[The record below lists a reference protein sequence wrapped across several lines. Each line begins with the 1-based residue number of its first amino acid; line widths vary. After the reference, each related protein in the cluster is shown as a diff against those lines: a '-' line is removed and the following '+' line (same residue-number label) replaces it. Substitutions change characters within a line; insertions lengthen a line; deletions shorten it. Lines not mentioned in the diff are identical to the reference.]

1 NARRHLTHAPRMTL
15 GRFAFG
21 IAAVL
26 FLTTVALAQT
36 PAPPPPPRSDPVSTA
51 PPPLP
56 PDVADPD
63 LEPQVTI
70 IRREGETVEEVR
82 IKGELRFVKVTPTH
96 GRPYYLIPDP
106 NGNQFLR
113 RDSLDISLKV
123 PMWVL
128 FSF

>member
-1 NARRHLTHAPRMTL
+1 MRSLFPAL
-15 GRFAFG
+15 FA
-21 IAAVL
+21 
-26 FLTTVALAQT
+26 TVALLAATPCAAQ
-36 PAPPPPPRSDPVSTA
+36 APG

-56 PDVADPD
+56 PPTASTTPPPPPPDLANDAD

-70 IRREGETVEEVR
+70 IRRENDVIEEVR
-82 IKGELRFVKVTPTH
+82 IQGELRFVKVTPRN
-96 GRPYYLIPDP
+96 GRPYYLIPDA
-106 NGNQFLR
+106 GGQAFLR

>member
-1 NARRHLTHAPRMTL
+1 MNAPLPTLVAVVAIFAAPLCM
-15 GRFAFG
+15 
-21 IAAVL
+21 
-26 FLTTVALAQT
+26 AQ
-36 PAPPPPPRSDPVSTA
+36 APG

-56 PDVADPD
+56 PPTASTTPPPPPPDLANDAD

-70 IRREGETVEEVR
+70 IRRENDVLEEVR
-82 IKGELRFVKVTPTH
+82 IQGELRFVKVTPRN
-96 GRPYYLIPDP
+96 GRPYYLIPDA
-106 NGNQFLR
+106 GGHAFLR

>member
-1 NARRHLTHAPRMTL
+1 MNAPLSTL
-15 GRFAFG
+15 IA
-21 IAAVL
+21 IAAL
-26 FLTTVALAQT
+26 VAAPLCLAQ
-36 PAPPPPPRSDPVSTA
+36 APPG

-56 PDVADPD
+56 PPPTASTTPPPPPPDLASDTD

-70 IRREGETVEEVR
+70 IRREGEVVEEVR
-82 IKGELRFVKVTPTH
+82 VQGELRFVKVTPRN
-96 GRPYYLIPDP
+96 GRPYYLIPDG
-106 NGNQFLR
+106 NGNTFLR

>member
-1 NARRHLTHAPRMTL
+1 MTAP
-15 GRFAFG
+15 
-21 IAAVL
+21 
-26 FLTTVALAQT
+26 LTTLVAVVAIFATTLCMAQ
-36 PAPPPPPRSDPVSTA
+36 APG

-56 PDVADPD
+56 PPTASTTPPPPPPDLGNDAD

-70 IRREGETVEEVR
+70 IRRENDVLEEVR
-82 IKGELRFVKVTPTH
+82 IQGELRFVKVTPRN
-96 GRPYYLIPDP
+96 GRPYYLIPDA
-106 NGNQFLR
+106 GGQAFLR

>member
-1 NARRHLTHAPRMTL
+1 MKSSFPAL
-15 GRFAFG
+15 FA
-21 IAAVL
+21 V
-26 FLTTVALAQT
+26 VAILA
-36 PAPPPPPRSDPVSTA
+36 APPCIAQAPA

-56 PDVADPD
+56 PPTASTTPPPPPLDLANDAE

-70 IRREGETVEEVR
+70 IRRENDVLEEVR
-82 IKGELRFVKVTPTH
+82 IQGELRFVKVTPRN
-96 GRPYYLIPDP
+96 GRPYYLIPDA
-106 NGNQFLR
+106 GGHAFLR

>member
-1 NARRHLTHAPRMTL
+1 MNCSLPTLVAIATLT
-15 GRFAFG
+15 
-21 IAAVL
+21 AAS
-26 FLTTVALAQT
+26 FCLAQ
-36 PAPPPPPRSDPVSTA
+36 APG

-56 PDVADPD
+56 PPPTASTTPPPPPPDLANDAD

-70 IRREGETVEEVR
+70 IRRENDVLEEVR
-82 IKGELRFVKVTPTH
+82 VQGELRFVKVTPRN
-96 GRPYYLIPDP
+96 GRPYYLVPD
-106 NGNQFLR
+106 GSGHTFLR

>member
-1 NARRHLTHAPRMTL
+1 MNAPQKTLAGFAALVLAPL
-15 GRFAFG
+15 CFA
-21 IAAVL
+21 
-26 FLTTVALAQT
+26 Q
-36 PAPPPPPRSDPVSTA
+36 APPG

-56 PDVADPD
+56 PAPTASTTPPAPPPDLAGDAD

-70 IRREGETVEEVR
+70 IRREDTVVEEIRVQ
-82 IKGELRFVKVTPTH
+82 GELRYVKVTPRG
-96 GRPYYLIPDP
+96 GRPYYLIPDAA
-106 NGNQFLR
+106 GHAFLR

>member
-1 NARRHLTHAPRMTL
+1 MKSRLLT
-15 GRFAFG
+15 F
-21 IAAVL
+21 AAVIAIL
-26 FLTTVALAQT
+26 AAMPCLAQ
-36 PAPPPPPRSDPVSTA
+36 APG

-56 PDVADPD
+56 PPTASTTPPPPPPDLANDAD

-70 IRREGETVEEVR
+70 IRRENDVLEEVR
-82 IKGELRFVKVTPTH
+82 IQGELRFVKVTPRS
-96 GRPYYLIPDP
+96 GRPYYLIPDAG
-106 NGNQFLR
+106 GNAFLR

>member
-1 NARRHLTHAPRMTL
+1 MNAPLPMLVAVVAFLAAPLCM
-15 GRFAFG
+15 
-21 IAAVL
+21 
-26 FLTTVALAQT
+26 AQ
-36 PAPPPPPRSDPVSTA
+36 APG

-56 PDVADPD
+56 PPTASTTPPPPPPDLANDAD

-70 IRREGETVEEVR
+70 IRRENDVLEEVR
-82 IKGELRFVKVTPTH
+82 IQGELRFVKVTPRS
-96 GRPYYLIPDP
+96 GRPYYLIPDA
-106 NGNQFLR
+106 GGHAFLR

>member
-1 NARRHLTHAPRMTL
+1 MTPARIA
-15 GRFAFG
+15 FASV
-21 IAAVL
+21 AVL
-26 FLTTVALAQT
+26 FAMSAVVPAQT
-36 PAPPPPPRSDPVSTA
+36 PAPPPPPASTA

-56 PDVADPD
+56 PDASDPD

-70 IRREGETVEEVR
+70 IRREGEVVEEVR

-96 GRPYYLIPDP
+96 GRPYYLIPDA
-106 NGNQFLR
+106 NGNQFIR